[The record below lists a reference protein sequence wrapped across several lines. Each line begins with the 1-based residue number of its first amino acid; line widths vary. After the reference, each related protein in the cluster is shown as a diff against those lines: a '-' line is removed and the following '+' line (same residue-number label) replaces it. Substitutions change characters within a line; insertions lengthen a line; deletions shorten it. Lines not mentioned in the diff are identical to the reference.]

1 MTDER
6 TVLGAILRAA
16 RTIAVVGL
24 SPSPHRPSHGV
35 AQYLQGVGYRIIPV
49 RPGVDTILGERTY
62 ADLRSARS
70 AVGPLD
76 VIDIF
81 RRSAAIPELAAALL
95 FVQPKL
101 VWMQVGVRDDATAE
115 QLRKAG
121 IPVVMDR
128 CLMVDHPW
136 LTSD

>member
-1 MTDER
+1 MMDER
-6 TVLGAILRAA
+6 ARLGPILRAA

-24 SPSPHRPSHGV
+24 SPNPARPSHFV
-35 AQYLQGVGYRIIPV
+35 AAYLQQVGYRVVPI
-49 RPGVDTILGERTY
+49 RPGLDVVRGEPAFPNLT
-62 ADLRSARS
+62 AAREV
-70 AVGPLD
+70 VGPLD

-81 RRSAAIPELAAALL
+81 RRSETIPEIADELLAIRPA
-95 FVQPKL
+95 L
-101 VWMQVGVRDDATAE
+101 VWMQVGVHHEATAARLE
-115 QLRKAG
+115 AAG

>member
-1 MTDER
+1 MDDRAT
-6 TVLGAILRAA
+6 LGPILRAA

-24 SPSPHRPSHGV
+24 SPKPSRPSHFV
-35 AQYLQGVGYRIIPV
+35 AEYLQRAGYRIIPV
-49 RPGVDTILGERTY
+49 RPGAESILGEQTY
-62 ADLRSARS
+62 PSLSAAAG

-81 RRSAAIPELAAALL
+81 RRSETIPELAEELL
-95 FVQPKL
+95 LVRPKL
-101 VWMQVGVRDDATAE
+101 VWMQAGIRDDATAAKLE
-115 QLRKAG
+115 AAG
-121 IPVVMDR
+121 ILVVMDR